1 MDGIWRS
8 FHKKDYSPASTIDP
22 DDVEHQHEP
31 ETRTVRTDTAAQRWT
46 HWQKLAIFLVIFGL
60 VSLEVWEHA
69 IPSHPSHRSLSQSP
83 CQSIAIRREWRAL
96 TADER
101 DDFVRSVK
109 CLSTV
114 PSRWMHN
121 GTVYDDF
128 AYLHGS
134 IGKWCHHSASFL
146 PWHRWTLHIWEAS
159 LREHCGFRGHV
170 PYWDWTRDWMDIAA
184 SSIWD
189 AESGFGGNGDP
200 TGQVTVGNGTC
211 VEDGPFANLR
221 PIRYNNTYVAHCLSR
236 GFADKPTLDRLL
248 GKRFNPRSIGRIMRV
263 DDYKDFNWEAEFHL
277 HNGMHPAIGGD
288 FLAMTAANDPIFF
301 LHHAQLDHIW
311 WQWQQQQPES
321 RLSAYSGRHM
331 VNSTD
336 ENASL
341 QDVLMF
347 GGLVE
352 NVPVWHAMDTENGK
366 LCYRY

>member
-1 MDGIWRS
+1 
-8 FHKKDYSPASTIDP
+8 
-22 DDVEHQHEP
+22 
-31 ETRTVRTDTAAQRWT
+31 
-46 HWQKLAIFLVIFGL
+46 
-60 VSLEVWEHA
+60 
-69 IPSHPSHRSLSQSP
+69 
-83 CQSIAIRREWRAL
+83 
-96 TADER
+96 
-101 DDFVRSVK
+101 
-109 CLSTV
+109 
-114 PSRWMHN
+114 
-121 GTVYDDF
+121 
-128 AYLHGS
+128 
-134 IGKWCHHSASFL
+134 
-146 PWHRWTLHIWEAS
+146 
-159 LREHCGFRGHV
+159 
-170 PYWDWTRDWMDIAA
+170 MDIAA

-248 GKRFNPRSIGRIMRV
+248 GKRFNPRSIGHIMRV
-263 DDYKDFNWEAEFHL
+263 DDYKDFNWEVEFHL
-277 HNGMHPAIGGD
+277 HNAMHPAIGGD
-288 FLAMTAANDPIFF
+288 FRAMTAANGESTASGSLVHSPTDTDVAFSSDPIFF

-321 RLSAYSGRHM
+321 RLGAYSGRHM